1 MGANRA
7 PLTLRKE
14 LCFINHTLTSG
25 SGAMLSAASDGA
37 YDGSQSCSPNI
48 EMMQG
53 TSMACPAV
61 AGAATLARQ
70 YFMDGFYPTGMV
82 AW

>member
-1 MGANRA
+1 
-7 PLTLRKE
+7 
-14 LCFINHTLTSG
+14 
-25 SGAMLSAASDGA
+25 MLSAASDGA